1 MPADNHETTGK
12 QTDIESLTPDERR
25 VLAVLVAVGGA
36 WVTAEQLA
44 ALSEI
49 DDVVPVLVE
58 LERRGLVRK
67 DERGRYA
74 AAAGSDTRLRR
85 ALGVLDTADRV
96 LRQLISIA
104 EDGRLTLDDLD
115 AVLGITAWAAQVGR
129 LQELLQLVEAVEKTL
144 SVSRRVEAW
153 VPLVRRAKEA
163 ARELGDTEA
172 EAWADEQLRVCE
184 RALATVGLR
193 RPLEPP
199 PHLHPSGLRLGLA
212 TVALA
217 GAAVVG
223 FVAASAVGAEAG
235 AAGRTVT
242 LPGQTVT
249 TPGETITL
257 RGSTVTVGGETVTS
271 PGSTVTEPGETVT
284 EPGETVTEPGET
296 VTEPGE
302 TVTEPG
308 ETVTEPGE
316 TVTLPGETVTLPG
329 ETVTVPGRQVTTTVY
344 VTTGP
349 R

>member
-1 MPADNHETTGK
+1 MPADNHESTGK

-184 RALATVGLR
+184 RALAERSGSGGRSSHRRTCTLPAYGSGWRPLPWPARPWSASLPRLRWGLR
-193 RPLEPP
+193 PERP
-199 PHLHPSGLRLGLA
+199 
-212 TVALA
+212 
-217 GAAVVG
+217 
-223 FVAASAVGAEAG
+223 
-235 AAGRTVT
+235 AGRSRC
-242 LPGQTVT
+242 
-249 TPGETITL
+249 
-257 RGSTVTVGGETVTS
+257 RGR
-271 PGSTVTEPGETVT
+271 P
-284 EPGETVTEPGET
+284 
-296 VTEPGE
+296 
-302 TVTEPG
+302 
-308 ETVTEPGE
+308 
-316 TVTLPGETVTLPG
+316 
-329 ETVTVPGRQVTTTVY
+329 
-344 VTTGP
+344 
-349 R
+349 

>member
-1 MPADNHETTGK
+1 MTSDNHESTGK
-12 QTDIESLTPDERR
+12 QTDVASLTPDERR

-36 WVTAEQLA
+36 WVTPEQLA
-44 ALSEI
+44 SLSEI
-49 DDVVPVLVE
+49 DDVRPVLVE

-67 DERGRYA
+67 DERGRRA
-74 AAAGSDTRLRR
+74 AAAGLSTQLRQ

-115 AVLGITAWAAQVGR
+115 AVLGITGWAAEVGR
-129 LQELLQLVEAVEKTL
+129 LTELLQLVEAVQKTL
-144 SVSRRVEAW
+144 TVTERVEAW
-153 VPLVRRAKEA
+153 LPIVRRAEEA
-163 ARELGDTEA
+163 AGELGDTEA
-172 EAWADEQLRVCE
+172 EAWADEQLRACE
-184 RALATVGLR
+184 RALAGRIQPPLR
-193 RPLEPP
+193 P
-199 PHLHPSGLRLGLA
+199 GLRLGLA
-212 TVALA
+212 TLALA

-235 AAGRTVT
+235 PAGPTVT

-249 TPGETITL
+249 RPGETITL
-257 RGSTVTVGGETVTS
+257 RGSTVTVGGETVTL
-271 PGSTVTEPGETVT
+271 PGSTLPGDTATERGA
-284 EPGETVTEPGET
+284 TVTEPGET

-329 ETVTVPGRQVTTTVY
+329 ETVTLPGTVVTTTVY
-344 VTTGP
+344 VPNGP

>member
-1 MPADNHETTGK
+1 MTSDNHESTGK
-12 QTDIESLTPDERR
+12 PIDVASLTPEERR
-25 VLAVLVAVGGA
+25 VLAVLAAVGGA

-44 ALSEI
+44 SLSEI
-49 DDVVPVLVE
+49 DDARPVLAE

-67 DERGRYA
+67 DERRRYA
-74 AAAGSDTRLRR
+74 AVAGLGTRLRR
-85 ALGVLDTADRV
+85 ALGVVDTADRV

-115 AVLGITAWAAQVGR
+115 AVLGITAWAAEVGR
-129 LQELLQLVEAVEKTL
+129 LTELLQLVEAVQKTL
-144 SVSRRVEAW
+144 SVTQRVEAW
-153 VPLVRRAKEA
+153 LQLVRRAKEA
-163 ARELGDTEA
+163 ARELGDTQT

-184 RALATVGLR
+184 RTVVLR
-193 RPLEPP
+193 TPIEPAP
-199 PHLHPSGLRLGLA
+199 RPSGLRLGLA

-217 GAAVVG
+217 GAALVG

-235 AAGRTVT
+235 PAGPTVT

-249 TPGETITL
+249 TPGETITV
-257 RGSTVTVGGETVTS
+257 RGSTATVGGEGETVTL
-271 PGSTVTEPGETVT
+271 PGSTVT

-316 TVTLPGETVTLPG
+316 TVTLPGETVTLPQ
-329 ETVTVPGRQVTTTVY
+329 ETVTLPGTVVTTTVY
-344 VTTGP
+344 VSTGP

>member
-1 MPADNHETTGK
+1 MTSDNHESTGK
-12 QTDIESLTPDERR
+12 QTDVASLTPDERR

-36 WVTAEQLA
+36 WVTPEQLA
-44 ALSEI
+44 SLSEI
-49 DDVVPVLVE
+49 DDVRPVLVE

-67 DERGRYA
+67 DERGRRA
-74 AAAGSDTRLRR
+74 AVAGLGAQLRR

-115 AVLGITAWAAQVGR
+115 AVLGITGWAAEVGR
-129 LQELLQLVEAVEKTL
+129 LTELVQLVEAVQKTL
-144 SVSRRVEAW
+144 TVTERVEVW
-153 VPLVRRAKEA
+153 LPIVRRAEEA
-163 ARELGDTEA
+163 ARELGETEA
-172 EAWADEQLRVCE
+172 EAWAHEQLRVCE
-184 RALATVGLR
+184 GALAG
-193 RPLEPP
+193 PPIPP
-199 PHLHPSGLRLGLA
+199 PLRPGLRLGLA

-235 AAGRTVT
+235 PAGRTVT

-249 TPGETITL
+249 RPGETITL
-257 RGSTVTVGGETVTS
+257 RGSTVTVGGETVTL
-271 PGSTVTEPGETVT
+271 PGSTLPGATATEPGATVT
-284 EPGETVTEPGET
+284 Q
-296 VTEPGE
+296 PGE

-329 ETVTVPGRQVTTTVY
+329 ETVTLPGETVTLPGTVVTTTVY
-344 VTTGP
+344 VANGP